1 MSLSAGTPPQVPD
14 YAREALQALDLPTGR
29 FVALVPLAQL
39 VGADPRAALA
49 QLQPQGDKA
58 LAYLGSPREGL
69 LPLVHVAAVPGWLE
83 GLPVAAAPHSERRAA
98 LLALWPALLV
108 EWPLELLH
116 VLPVV
121 PLGGAAQAQG

>member
-1 MSLSAGTPPQVPD
+1 MSRPAGPPQIPD

-49 QLQPQGDKA
+49 ALQPLGEKA

-69 LPLVHVAAVPGWLE
+69 LPLVHVEAVPAWLAGLTE
-83 GLPVAAAPHSERRAA
+83 GEPVQVERRAA
-98 LLALWPALLV
+98 LRALWPALLAA
-108 EWPLELLH
+108 WPPELVH
-116 VLPVV
+116 VLPA
-121 PLGGAAQAQG
+121 GYGAVAQAQG

>member
-1 MSLSAGTPPQVPD
+1 MSLPVTTPPSIPD

-49 QLQPQGDKA
+49 ALQPQGEKA

-69 LPLVHVAAVPGWLE
+69 LPLVHVSAVPAWLQ
-83 GLPVAAAPHSERRAA
+83 GLAAAEPPHAERRTA
-98 LLALWPALLV
+98 LLALWPALLDA
-108 EWPLELLH
+108 WPPELLH
-116 VLPVV
+116 VLPA
-121 PLGGAAQAQG
+121 GAPIGVA